1 MDKKLDIARVQ
12 DEDKVAYATH
22 YLEGPANI
30 WWDNLREVVV
40 DNHVISWI
48 EFKASFRKAHIPD
61 SLMKIKQ
68 QEFLA
73 LTQGSMSITEYVN
86 KFNRLARY
94 ARDDTNTEEKKK
106 GSFSEWHAPS
116 PEDLTQRPDIPRF

>member
-12 DEDKVAYATH
+12 EEDKVAYATH

-40 DNHVISWI
+40 DNHDISWM

-73 LTQGSMSITEYVN
+73 LTQGSMSITEYVK
-86 KFNRLARY
+86 KFNHLARY
-94 ARDDTNTEEKKK
+94 ARDDTNTEEKKRTVSLMECTK
-106 GSFSEWHAPS
+106 S
-116 PEDLTQRPDIPRF
+116 